1 MITKPTNKI
10 DDEIQLIAVTQK
22 QMARALG
29 LGTTR
34 INQLIDEGI
43 IVRDETSRSGQ
54 VMLFESL
61 RNFFLSKNAN
71 LGDGENAVNFWKE
84 RGLHEKAKRELAE
97 VKLGKTRG
105 ELYDAS
111 TVENVLVELLTN
123 FRNKLLGFPNK
134 YATRLESKSRAE
146 IYDVLATAIEE
157 ELAELSEGV
166 NNVDFNED
174 SAETADDL
182 ADGDKAD

>member
-1 MITKPTNKI
+1 MITRATNKI

-43 IVRDETSRSGQ
+43 LVRDETSRSGQ
-54 VMLFESL
+54 LMLFESL

-71 LGDGENAVNFWKE
+71 LGDGENSVNFWKE

-97 VKLGKTRG
+97 VKLAKTRG

-111 TVENVLVELLTN
+111 TVENAFIEMLSILRTH
-123 FRNKLLGFPNK
+123 LLGLPSK
-134 YATRLESKSRAE
+134 MAPQLEGKNRAD
-146 IYDVLATAIEE
+146 IYNLLAEEIEE
-157 ELAELSEGV
+157 KLTEMSVYNPDAYRSDVDLSPEK
-166 NNVDFNED
+166 D
-174 SAETADDL
+174 
-182 ADGDKAD
+182 

>member
-1 MITKPTNKI
+1 MSYKFDGEITSA
-10 DDEIQLIAVTQK
+10 AVTQTSLG
-22 QMARALG
+22 RALG
-29 LGTTR
+29 LSQQR

-71 LGDGENAVNFWKE
+71 LGDGENSVNFWRE

-97 VKLGKTRG
+97 VKLSKTRG

-111 TVENVLVELLTN
+111 TVEAVMSELLTN
-123 FRNKLLGFPNK
+123 FRSKLLGLPAK
-134 YATRLESKSRAE
+134 LTAQLEGKSRAE
-146 IYDVLATAIEE
+146 IYSALTAAVEE
-157 ELAELSEGV
+157 NLTELASGLEGANFENGADVEADVGEV
-166 NNVDFNED
+166 NQ
-174 SAETADDL
+174 ADT
-182 ADGDKAD
+182 

>member
-1 MITKPTNKI
+1 MVTKPTNKI

-22 QMARALG
+22 QMAKALG

-71 LGDGENAVNFWKE
+71 ITGDDNVSFWKE
-84 RGLHEKAKRELAE
+84 RALHEKAKRELAE
-97 VKLGKTRG
+97 VKLSKTRG
-105 ELYDAS
+105 DLYESA
-111 TVENVLVELLTN
+111 TVEAVLAELLTN
-123 FRNKLLGFPNK
+123 FRSKLLGLPSK
-134 YATRLESKSRAE
+134 YAPQLQQKSREDIYSILTQAVEENLSELAAGLES
-146 IYDVLATAIEE
+146 AT
-157 ELAELSEGV
+157 
-166 NNVDFNED
+166 FED
-174 SAETADDL
+174 SNITETDSGTLNQADN
-182 ADGDKAD
+182 

>member
-1 MITKPTNKI
+1 MITKPINKI

-34 INQLIDEGI
+34 INQLVDEGI
-43 IVRDETSRSGQ
+43 LVRDETSRNGQ
-54 VMLFESL
+54 LMLFESL

-97 VKLGKTRG
+97 VKLAKTRG
-105 ELYDAS
+105 ELYEAS
-111 TVENVLVELLTN
+111 TVEQVLAELLTN
-123 FRNKLLGFPNK
+123 FRSKLLGLPSK
-134 YATRLESKSRAE
+134 YAAQLDGKNREE
-146 IYDVLATAIEE
+146 IYSALTAAVEE
-157 ELAELSEGV
+157 NLSELAAGLEGAT
-166 NNVDFNED
+166 FED
-174 SAETADDL
+174 SGGVEETFGTGNETD
-182 ADGDKAD
+182 

>member
-10 DDEIQLIAVTQK
+10 DDEIQLIVVTQK

-71 LGDGENAVNFWKE
+71 LGDGANSVNFWRE

-97 VKLGKTRG
+97 VKLSKTRG

-111 TVENVLVELLTN
+111 TVEAVMSELLTN
-123 FRNKLLGFPNK
+123 FRSKLLGLPSK
-134 YATRLESKSRAE
+134 VAARLEGKSRSE
-146 IYDVLATAIEE
+146 IYSALTTAVEE
-157 ELAELSEGV
+157 NLSELASGLEGATFEAGTDTEADFGEV
-166 NNVDFNED
+166 NPPN
-174 SAETADDL
+174 S
-182 ADGDKAD
+182 